1 MNERQSKKEK
11 DTGIPENILFIPLVV
26 LESEAEKVSVETV
39 DDVTAV
45 DVSLLGAL
53 VLMTGLSIVNVSLH
67 VMFGVLCLHW
77 TDNCSDESVAGIQTL
92 K

>member
-1 MNERQSKKEK
+1 MRDRVKKRKVQEYRK
-11 DTGIPENILFIPLVV
+11 TFSFIPLVV
-26 LESEAEKVSVETV
+26 LESEAEKGSVETV

-67 VMFGVLCLHW
+67 VMFGVLC
-77 TDNCSDESVAGIQTL
+77 
-92 K
+92 

>member
-1 MNERQSKKEK
+1 MRDRERKRKVQEYWKTFS
-11 DTGIPENILFIPLVV
+11 FIPLVV
-26 LESEAEKVSVETV
+26 LESEAEKVSVETDETV

-67 VMFGVLCLHW
+67 VMFGVLC
-77 TDNCSDESVAGIQTL
+77 
-92 K
+92 